1 MSWRCPGHGIHEC
14 AMTTTSPFESV
25 GTEAFFYP
33 FLEQS
38 GVMIIYTFTTTSPP
52 QRMPAIKMTVFAMA
66 VRHGD
71 AQPSPA
77 ATTTAFVHQIGR
89 DQRVGLPAA

>member
-1 MSWRCPGHGIHEC
+1 
-14 AMTTTSPFESV
+14 MTTTSPFENV
-25 GTEAFFYP
+25 GTEVFFYP

-38 GVMIIYTFTTTSPP
+38 GVIIYTFTTTSPP
-52 QRMPAIKMTVFAMA
+52 TADAGHQSGRLAMA

-77 ATTTAFVHQIGR
+77 ATTTAF
-89 DQRVGLPAA
+89 LLTPESPPA